1 MLALTAALLVGLL
14 LLAVQMNPSRKTRL
28 TVFHAG
34 SLAAPMRDLARIF
47 EQRHPAVKV
56 VREASGSRM
65 AARKITQLGRQAD
78 VLAVADYLVIED
90 LVMPR
95 HADWYLV
102 FGRNRMVLAYTERST
117 GAAEITP
124 WNWFEI
130 LLEPGTTFG
139 HSDPNLDPCGYR
151 TLMTWELAEAFY
163 ERPGL
168 FDELQ
173 AGCPPGNVRPSEVE
187 LLPLLESMDLDYV
200 FNYESVA
207 RQHHLQYVRLPA
219 LIDLGSPEL
228 APHYAGVSVDV
239 TGSEPGTSSTII
251 ATPIVYAATIPA
263 GAQQADLAEEF
274 IELLV
279 SDEGQEVFERNFQ
292 TAIHPAL
299 ANDIESVPR
308 SLRPWVAERP

>member
-1 MLALTAALLVGLL
+1 MFVLTAALLIGLL
-14 LLAVQMNPSRKTRL
+14 LLAVHLNSPRRTQL

-34 SLAAPMRDLARIF
+34 SLAAPMRDLALIF
-47 EQRHPAVKV
+47 EQRHPSVQV

-78 VLAVADYLVIED
+78 VLAVADYLIIED

-95 HADWYLV
+95 HTDWYV
-102 FGRNRMVLAYTERST
+102 TFGRNRLVLAYTERSA

-187 LLPLLESMDLDYV
+187 LLPLLESLDLDYI

-219 LIDLGSPEL
+219 LIDLGSPEM
-228 APHYAGVSVDV
+228 APWYAGVSVEV
-239 TGSEPGTSSTII
+239 TGAEPGTTTTVP
-251 ATPIVYAATIPA
+251 ATPIVYAATIPR
-263 GAQQADLAEEF
+263 GAQQAELAEDF
-274 IELLV
+274 VELLI
-279 SDEGQEVFERNFQ
+279 SGEGKEILERNFQ
-292 TAIHPAL
+292 TAIHPAQ

-308 SLRPWVAERP
+308 SLRPWVAEQR